1 MISNI
6 SYRYFR
12 DLLFMREMLNMKT
25 WTTIIFFLFLL
36 VSIIGEKI
44 KRRGTDSNNKP
55 TEPLQGVFLL
65 LFVKQFRA
73 VVNYF
78 LYSLLCY
85 FTLKCKSTTVH
96 HSLSVSLLYT
106 VTYYR
111 NSLVFHLLDWNIDKV
126 GSQISPN
133 INWESRSLFT
143 FLGVFRAF

>member
-1 MISNI
+1 
-6 SYRYFR
+6 
-12 DLLFMREMLNMKT
+12 MREMLNMKT

-85 FTLKCKSTTVH
+85 FTLKCKSFTVQCSPLSRLSPP
-96 HSLSVSLLYT
+96 SLNYLKGRLAT
-106 VTYYR
+106 Q
-111 NSLVFHLLDWNIDKV
+111 LVLQLRATSHFKRD
-126 GSQISPN
+126 P
-133 INWESRSLFT
+133 
-143 FLGVFRAF
+143 FLGVLGP